1 MVFATND
8 GERYEAEWSIRLTR
22 NGNYK
27 TPERTLKQLA
37 PNKQKFDKAEIQ
49 DQINLAV
56 GLTYEQFTRTVILA
70 QNSFSNFLKAKT
82 ADKAVLLEKLTG
94 TEVYGAVSEQIY
106 QFTNDAGILTRD
118 LENQI
123 QGMMHDCLEP
133 EQLQQG
139 NGEKT
144 AADGAKTDNGTKTA
158 KLAETVGMAETKR
171 RGGG

>member
-1 MVFATND
+1 MFATND

-82 ADKAVLLEKLTG
+82 ADKAVLLE
-94 TEVYGAVSEQIY
+94 
-106 QFTNDAGILTRD
+106 N
-118 LENQI
+118 
-123 QGMMHDCLEP
+123 
-133 EQLQQG
+133 
-139 NGEKT
+139 
-144 AADGAKTDNGTKTA
+144 
-158 KLAETVGMAETKR
+158 
-171 RGGG
+171 